1 MDIHFQPEHS
11 SALFDLAQF
20 IYQNPHPDDLCQF
33 LATRVCPTGELAR
46 VYVGRL
52 DNDGVIRTE
61 AAFGYSLEVDVM
73 NVVTPLELDRP
84 MPDALRNKR
93 VVVGNKED
101 ILQTYRGYLPLDIRS
116 PWVSTAAVPT
126 LGNIVFVFRLQCAID
141 SKEFAEVY
149 FRIVGA
155 LLSFYNFESARAKN
169 RLFDGV
175 KASRKIE
182 NSRIQKGTPLT
193 ERQELIIELIQS
205 QKTNSQIAHLLGY
218 SESLI
223 RQETI
228 IIYQKLGV
236 SGRREL
242 IEISST
248 PSTSSKE
255 FPNSET
261 TL

>member
-1 MDIHFQPEHS
+1 
-11 SALFDLAQF
+11 
-20 IYQNPHPDDLCQF
+20 
-33 LATRVCPTGELAR
+33 VCPTGELAR

-84 MPDALRNKR
+84 MPDALRNRR

-126 LGNIVFVFRLQCAID
+126 LGNIAFVFRLQCAID

-169 RLFDGV
+169 RVFDGV